1 VQEEEFALKAENLHM
16 LSNDASELI
25 AKYLRHLHRASG
37 SSPRE

>member
-1 VQEEEFALKAENLHM
+1 VQEEEFALKAENLH
-16 LSNDASELI
+16 DASELI